1 MLGTIVSIV
10 GNTITIKLSIDM
22 TNQVNLVG
30 IHVIFEDTND
40 TKIVG
45 EIVDVDQTSAKI
57 SIVGEVL
64 PTGFLPGFSAKPSF
78 RAKPRLIKSDELE
91 LIFGK
96 QQITDHSQIYF
107 GLSTVYRNYRI
118 NVNTN
123 QFFSNH
129 FAHPH
134 KETCSCR

>member
-64 PTGFLPGFSAKPSF
+64 PTGFLPGFSANLLF
-78 RAKPRLIKSDELE
+78 V
-91 LIFGK
+91 
-96 QQITDHSQIYF
+96 Q
-107 GLSTVYRNYRI
+107 
-118 NVNTN
+118 N
-123 QFFSNH
+123 QD
-129 FAHPH
+129 
-134 KETCSCR
+134 